1 MNTNEKITAIIL
13 SAYFLVLLI
22 AFLIYPIFENLTY
35 FQLIKKGFLF
45 IVFIGAGYA
54 LITNMFHPWFP
65 SDIILPLVLFAG
77 IIMPLIITYKF
88 KKIFPLIFSILF
100 FCGYIFFGFVMFG
113 IRNGEH

>member
-1 MNTNEKITAIIL
+1 MNTNGKITVVLL

-22 AFLIYPIFENLTY
+22 AFLLYPIFENLNY
-35 FQLIKKGFLF
+35 FQLIKEDFLF
-45 IVFIGAGYA
+45 TVFIGVGYV

-77 IIMPLIITYKF
+77 IIAPLIITYKF
-88 KKIFPLIFSILF
+88 KKIFPLIISVLF
-100 FCGYIFFGFVMFG
+100 FCGYIFLGFVMFG